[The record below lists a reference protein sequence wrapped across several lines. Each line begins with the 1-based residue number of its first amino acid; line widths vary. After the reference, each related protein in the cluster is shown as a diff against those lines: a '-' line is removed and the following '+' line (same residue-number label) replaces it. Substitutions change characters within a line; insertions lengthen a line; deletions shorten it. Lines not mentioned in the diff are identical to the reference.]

1 MVYNNY
7 EELRNE
13 MVKCERVNF
22 DLDKI
27 DHAYKVAEKAHETQ
41 FRMSGEPYIIHPI
54 SVAGILYELGMDTD
68 SICAGLLHDVVED
81 TDMELSDMEK
91 LFGPEVAYLVDGLTK
106 IGQISLVS
114 KEEIQ
119 AENIRRMLL
128 AMSNDVRV
136 IIIKLAD
143 RLHNMRTLEFKPEHK
158 RRYTSLETMEVYAPI
173 AHRLGISALKE
184 ELEDI
189 AFRYL
194 DPIAYREIEKTLEMN
209 ELERMTFVDSMQEKI
224 NSRLLEYNVE
234 AHMSG
239 RVKSRYGIYQKVYMA
254 GRSFEE
260 IYDIYAIRV
269 IVETDFECYNILGVV
284 HDIFR
289 PIPNRFKDYIS
300 TPKPNRYQS
309 LHTTVIGREGIPF
322 EIQIRTWD
330 MHQTSE
336 YGVAAHWK
344 YKAGI
349 NKRDNLEETLAWVRQ
364 IIKSQQESEGAE
376 DIVKTIK
383 TDLASDEV
391 FVLTPKGDV
400 KCLPVGSTIIDYAY
414 AIHTGVGNSMIGA
427 KINSKIV
434 SFDTVLSSGE
444 IIEIMTTKS
453 ESKGPSREWVN
464 IAKTSEARNKIRSWF
479 KRERKEE
486 NISSG
491 KDLLETEFKRN
502 YINLTGEKYVEFIEL
517 LVKRQKC
524 ENVEDLYATIGYGGI
539 SLSKIMPRI
548 KDDYQKFIKPEDGE
562 EEIAINI
569 VEPPKTKVISG
580 VIIENIDNCLVKFSQ
595 CCNPLPGDTIVGFVT
610 RGHGVSIHKKDCI
623 NHLNSIE
630 DESNIPRWVDAY
642 FAEDGQKGFRSTINI
657 IAQDRDSLI
666 ADISVSIAGFKVPI
680 HELLARE
687 LKDMTANVT
696 ITISIS
702 DVNQLNNI
710 ISRLKLIKGIISV
723 ERSGR

>member
-1 MVYNNY
+1 MIYNNY
-7 EELRNE
+7 EELQKE
-13 MVKCERVNF
+13 MLKCERVNF

-27 DHAYKVAEKAHETQ
+27 NEAYKVAEKAHETQ

-81 TDMELSDMEK
+81 TDMELEELQK
-91 LFGPEVAYLVDGLTK
+91 LFGEDVANLVDGLTK
-106 IGQISLVS
+106 IGQIALVS

-194 DPIAYREIEKTLEMN
+194 DPIAYGEIEKTLEMN
-209 ELERMTFVDSMQEKI
+209 ELERMTFVNSMQDKI
-224 NSRLLEYNVE
+224 QSRLLEYNVE

-414 AIHTGVGNSMIGA
+414 AIHTGVGNSMVGA
-427 KINSKIV
+427 KVNSKIV
-434 SFDTVLSSGE
+434 SFDTVLLSGQ

-453 ESKGPSREWVN
+453 ESKGPSREWIN

-479 KRERKEE
+479 KKERKEE
-486 NISSG
+486 NIASG
-491 KDLLETEFKRN
+491 KDLLDTEFKRN
-502 YINLTGEKYVEFIEL
+502 YINLTGEKYIEFLEL
-517 LVKRQKC
+517 LVKRQKS
-524 ENVEDLYATIGYGGI
+524 ENIEDLYATIGYGGI
-539 SLSKIMPRI
+539 TLSKIMPRI
-548 KDDYQKFIKPEDGE
+548 KDDYQKFIRPEGE
-562 EEIAINI
+562 DETSIHI
-569 VEPPKTKVISG
+569 VEPPKIKSISG
-580 VIIENIDNCLVKFSQ
+580 VVIENIDNCLVKFSQ

-623 NHLNSIE
+623 NHMNSIE
-630 DESNIPRWVDAY
+630 NAENIPRWVDAY

-657 IAQDRDSLI
+657 FAGDRDSLI
-666 ADISVSIAGFKVPI
+666 ADISVAIAGFKVPI
-680 HELLARE
+680 HELVARE
-687 LKDMTANVT
+687 MKDMSANII
-696 ITISIS
+696 ITISIN

-710 ISRLKLIKGIISV
+710 ISRLKQLDGIISV
-723 ERSGR
+723 ERSGK